1 MSDHDLVRAAGELI
15 DAFNDAD
22 WVRFRTLENPDV
34 VYQET
39 GTGRRVESSDA
50 HIALLEAWKRGIPD
64 SRGQVLRSLA
74 GGDTVALELTWT
86 GTHSGP
92 LEGAGP
98 PIPATG
104 RRIEVPATIW
114 VTFRNGK
121 AQSIHHHIDVMAMLM
136 QLGVLPTPG

>member
-1 MSDHDLVRAAGELI
+1 M
-15 DAFNDAD
+15 
-22 WVRFRTLENPDV
+22 
-34 VYQET
+34 
-39 GTGRRVESSDA
+39 
-50 HIALLEAWKRGIPD
+50 LEAWKRGIPD
-64 SRGQVLRSLA
+64 SRGQVLRSLT

-121 AQSIHHHIDVMAMLM
+121 AQSILHHIDVMAMLM